1 MAFVGELILGLL
13 CGGFVAMLLLGLKAA
28 GAMFTTSGGEPTAY
42 PPRGTWPRRG
52 VVTILDQYER
62 AVKFRFGKPVKVN
75 GVGLGF
81 RWPIIDHFLLTD
93 IRDRPENIPGQICIT
108 RDNVSIKVDG
118 VVYWKVI
125 DPMTSVLAVS
135 DPATVIRQATMSTL
149 RVVIGEFT
157 LDELLSKR
165 EIIANRMENILDT
178 FSLPLGIDVTRV
190 DITDVVIPTDMQR
203 AIAREAEAHRERK
216 ARLRRAEGEVE
227 AVKNLAHA
235 ANTLAKNP
243 ELLELRRLQTVGELG
258 MEQHT
263 LISLVL
269 PYDYGK
275 LGGVTKGRGQFTDD
289 ENDAFLES
297 IALIDADDLL
307 TAEVPLHD
315 VIEGGDV
322 SAESAEAAPVAA
334 PEPEAAAEAAPAAA
348 PEPAATSP
356 APEDAPPATDDIP
369 PAPDFADLE

>member
-1 MAFVGELILGLL
+1 MSVIFELCCGIAVGGMAALII
-13 CGGFVAMLLLGLKAA
+13 LGLKAA
-28 GAMFTTSGGEPTAY
+28 GGMFAIAGGEPGAY

-52 VVTILDQYER
+52 WFTILDQYER
-62 AVKFRFGKPVKVN
+62 AVKFRFGKFKKVN
-75 GVGLGF
+75 SVGLAF
-81 RWPIIDHFLLTD
+81 RWPIIDEFLAVD

-125 DPMTSVLAVS
+125 DPATVVLAVS
-135 DPATVIRQATMSTL
+135 DPASVIRQATMSAL

-165 EIIANRMENILDT
+165 EIIAHRMEDVLDN
-178 FSLPLGIDVTRV
+178 FSRPLGIDISRI
-190 DITDVVIPTDMQR
+190 DITDVVIPSDMQR
-203 AIAREAEAHRERK
+203 AMAREAEAQRERR

-269 PYDYGK
+269 PYDYGN
-275 LGGVTKGRGQFTDD
+275 LGGGRSRTVSEFSED
-289 ENDAFLES
+289 ENDAYLES
-297 IALIDADDLL
+297 ISVEFEEVVEDV
-307 TAEVPLHD
+307 AEP
-315 VIEGGDV
+315 I
-322 SAESAEAAPVAA
+322 AEL
-334 PEPEAAAEAAPAAA
+334 PEPEPPAPADSLD
-348 PEPAATSP
+348 ELT
-356 APEDAPPATDDIP
+356 DALDVP
-369 PAPDFADLE
+369 PAPDFGDEAGA

>member
-1 MAFVGELILGLL
+1 MMAGEELVFELCCGLVVGVLGALLI
-13 CGGFVAMLLLGLKAA
+13 LGLKAA
-28 GAMFTTSGGEPTAY
+28 GGMYAVAGGEPSGH

-52 VVTILDQYER
+52 WIAVLDQYER
-62 AVKFRFGKPVKVN
+62 AVKFRFGKFNKVN
-75 GVGLGF
+75 NVGLAF
-81 RWPIIDHFLLTD
+81 RWPIIDQFLAVD

-118 VVYWKVI
+118 VVYWKIV
-125 DPMTSVLAVS
+125 DPKTAVLQVS
-135 DPATVIRQATMSTL
+135 DPASVIRQATMSAL

-165 EIIANRMENILDT
+165 EIIAHRMESVLDN
-178 FSLPLGIDVTRV
+178 FSQPLGIDISRI
-190 DITDVVIPTDMQR
+190 DITDVVIPSDMQR
-203 AIAREAEAHRERK
+203 AMAREAEAQRERR

-235 ANTLAKNP
+235 ANTMEKNP

-269 PYDYGK
+269 PYDYGN
-275 LGGVTKGRGQFTDD
+275 LGGGRPRGVSEFSEE

-297 IALIDADDLL
+297 IKVLEIEEVIAEETADEL
-307 TAEVPLHD
+307 
-315 VIEGGDV
+315 
-322 SAESAEAAPVAA
+322 
-334 PEPEAAAEAAPAAA
+334 PEPEPPAPAD
-348 PEPAATSP
+348 PLDELT
-356 APEDAPPATDDIP
+356 EEQDVP
-369 PAPDFADLE
+369 PAPDFGDEEES

>member
-1 MAFVGELILGLL
+1 MAVVFELFCGIIIGIGAAALIL
-13 CGGFVAMLLLGLKAA
+13 ALKAA
-28 GAMFTTSGGEPTAY
+28 GGMFTAAGGEPTAY

-52 VVTILDQYER
+52 WITVLDQYER
-62 AVKFRFGKPVKVN
+62 AIKFRFGKPVKLN
-75 GVGLGF
+75 GVGLAF
-81 RWPIIDHFLLTD
+81 RWPIIDMFLAVD
-93 IRDRPENIPGQICIT
+93 IRDRPENIPGQVCIT

-149 RVVIGEFT
+149 RVVIGEYT

-165 EIIANRMENILDT
+165 ETIASRMEDILDT
-178 FSLPLGIDVTRV
+178 FSLPLGIDITRI

-203 AIAREAEAHRERK
+203 AIAREAEAQRERK

-235 ANTLAKNP
+235 ANTMAENP

-263 LISLVL
+263 LITLVL
-269 PYDYGK
+269 PYDYGR
-275 LGGVTKGRGQFTDD
+275 LGGVGKGIKAFTIEDN
-289 ENDAFLES
+289 EAFLS
-297 IALIDADDLL
+297 SLKTIDADDLL
-307 TAEVPLHD
+307 ESDADLSE
-315 VIEGGDV
+315 VIE
-322 SAESAEAAPVAA
+322 SEISEAE
-334 PEPEAAAEAAPAAA
+334 
-348 PEPAATSP
+348 
-356 APEDAPPATDDIP
+356 APPAMEEAPALVTDNLP
-369 PAPDFADLE
+369 AAPDFGDLE

>member
-1 MAFVGELILGLL
+1 MSAAGLILEMICGLGIGL
-13 CGGFVAMLLLGLKAA
+13 MGAGLILALKAA
-28 GAMFTTSGGEPTAY
+28 GGMYGAAGGEPTAY
-42 PPRGTWPRRG
+42 SPRGSWPRRG
-52 VVTILDQYER
+52 WITILDQYER
-62 AVKFRFGKPVKVN
+62 AVKFRFGKPVRTCN
-75 GVGLGF
+75 VGIQA
-81 RWPIIDHFLLTD
+81 RIPIIEEFLLCD

-118 VVYWKVI
+118 VVYWKVV

-135 DPATVIRQATMSTL
+135 NPSTVIRQATMSAL

-165 EIIANRMENILDT
+165 EIIAHRMENVLDT
-178 FSLPLGIDVTRV
+178 FSLPLGIDITRV

-203 AIAREAEAHRERK
+203 AMAREAEAQRERR

-235 ANTLAKNP
+235 ANTLAKAP

-275 LGGVTKGRGQFTDD
+275 LGGVRKDAEVYSEE
-289 ENDAFLES
+289 ENDAYLES
-297 IALIDADDLL
+297 MKVVDADDLMAGADL
-307 TAEVPLHD
+307 ELDTDREDSTP
-315 VIEGGDV
+315 
-322 SAESAEAAPVAA
+322 S
-334 PEPEAAAEAAPAAA
+334 APAA
-348 PEPAATSP
+348 PPDP
-356 APEDAPPATDDIP
+356 PAPPAAEGLP
-369 PAPDFADLE
+369 PAPDFGE

>member
-1 MAFVGELILGLL
+1 MAVFFELFCGVIVGLFAAALI
-13 CGGFVAMLLLGLKAA
+13 LGLKAA
-28 GAMFTTSGGEPTAY
+28 GGMFTVAGGEPTAH

-52 VVTILDQYER
+52 WITVLDQYER
-62 AVKFRFGKPVKVN
+62 AIKFRFGKPVKLN

-81 RWPIIDHFLLTD
+81 RWPIIDMFLAVD
-93 IRDRPENIPGQICIT
+93 IRDRPENIPGQVCIT

-149 RVVIGEFT
+149 RVVIGEYT
-157 LDELLSKR
+157 LDELLQKR
-165 EIIANRMENILDT
+165 ETIANRMEDILDT
-178 FSLPLGIDVTRV
+178 FSLPLGIDITRI

-203 AIAREAEAHRERK
+203 AIAREAEAQRERK

-227 AVKNLAHA
+227 AVKNLAYA
-235 ANTLAKNP
+235 ANTMAENP

-263 LISLVL
+263 LITLVL

-275 LGGVTKGRGQFTDD
+275 LGGVGKGIKGFTIEDN
-289 ENDAFLES
+289 EAFLAS
-297 IALIDADDLL
+297 LKTINADDLL
-307 TAEVPLHD
+307 QTDADLSEVIGSENTED
-315 VIEGGDV
+315 
-322 SAESAEAAPVAA
+322 EAPPVMD
-334 PEPEAAAEAAPAAA
+334 EAPALDTDNL
-348 PEPAATSP
+348 PA
-356 APEDAPPATDDIP
+356 
-369 PAPDFADLE
+369 APDFGDME